1 MEKTVYLETLIEGLI
16 HPIIVLQKDLKIY
29 RINDEA
35 KKIFGIKQ
43 AENITFGQLI
53 KCKNAHVGNDC
64 QLEPFCK
71 KCDFVNIIDSLNENN
86 NLIKDQTAIIY
97 KTEKEEN
104 TSCQITFSA
113 KLLAQFNDLI
123 LVTIHSIN
131 QEIIKTKNKSEIN
144 LAALENAP
152 FEFFY
157 LNNQGEIIYSNTL
170 ARKNLNTNLY
180 LNKATN
186 IVNINQNAS
195 DTWWQKHLEELQK
208 SKTISFETSHTNRE
222 GISYPVI
229 VNMSLINHDG
239 EDRICYYCFDIS
251 DQHLAQETLLKESMI
266 NQSLAEISRE
276 LSIHNSLN
284 SIILLVRQYALAIT
298 ESLFCF
304 IVYEDPITN
313 KSVVSVYSDASET
326 YKNEAFIIESS
337 LKQHYNKLLL
347 DKKLIRSE
355 YSDIYNNNDNTIPDE
370 FSFMKLLPFNRAA
383 WTGIFFHEEYKGLLF
398 VAGKNEEYDLKDI
411 DNLINLGNLFGI
423 AVNRSQERV
432 KLLNNMEQLELALD
446 VADMGVWNIY
456 PLENKITIDKS
467 RSGKIFKSLGSLS
480 EYSLL
485 DYKHLIHPN
494 DLPKALEAFFEH
506 MDSNSSFFQCILRI
520 LNKKKEY
527 IWFEINGR
535 VVSRNNLGEVTRI
548 VGVIIDIH
556 NTMKLNEELVK
567 SKEEAV
573 LANKAKS
580 AFIARISHELR
591 TPLNAI
597 VGFSDYLI
605 SQITNPVYQD
615 YLLNIKSSGTK
626 LVNMVN
632 EVLDFAKLESGML
645 SINAK
650 PVNLRAIIVEIQRMF
665 SILAHQKELDF
676 IIEISNKL
684 PEFLVLDES
693 QIRQILNN
701 LIGNAIKFTEKGYI
715 KVIID
720 IQNITTSEVDL
731 IVEVID
737 TGIGIRPDFQSKI
750 FDDFTQ
756 QEDQDNRR
764 YGGTGLGL
772 GIVKKLVTL
781 IGGEITLNSAPGE
794 GSTFKVILPKRE
806 FETLN
811 VKNDSNNH
819 NNFETIVHTAKRSKH
834 IGVDCKSACKDF
846 VKEWNLFASRP
857 SFKSIPPIS
866 EKIKAIAIKY
876 NDETLGALHKRM
888 ERCLETFDVEELNE
902 IIKEF
907 EKYTLINQ

>member
-1 MEKTVYLETLIEGLI
+1 MEKIALLNAIIEGI
-16 HPIIVLQKDLKIY
+16 KHPVLVLNRNNEIVII
-29 RINDEA
+29 NSEA
-35 KKIFGIKQ
+35 QKIFKV
-43 AENITFGQLI
+43 ND
-53 KCKNAHVGNDC
+53 KNAIAFGNLISC
-64 QLEPFCK
+64 ENTFYSGVCK
-71 KCDFVNIIDSLNENN
+71 KGTSCENCEILAILEGLKNENN
-86 NLIKDQTAIIY
+86 LNYNLSATY
-97 KTEKEEN
+97 KNFSDNK
-104 TSCQITFSA
+104 ITYRISFSA
-113 KLLAQFNDLI
+113 KIITIDEELLYLI
-123 LVTIHSIN
+123 TVHGNNRNIELPVNKFDIHL
-131 QEIIKTKNKSEIN
+131 T
-144 LAALENAP
+144 ALQNAP

-157 LNNQGEIIYSNTL
+157 LKPTGEIIYSNDL
-170 ARKNLNTNLY
+170 AINNTPGNPKT
-180 LNKATN
+180 NGQSHIADINPMAT
-186 IVNINQNAS
+186 
-195 DTWWQKHLEELQK
+195 DLWWEKHFEELQNT
-208 SKTISFETSHTNRE
+208 KTISFETNHINQN
-222 GISYPVI
+222 GISYPVL

-239 EDRICYYCFDIS
+239 ENRIYYYSFDIS
-251 DQHLAQETLLKESMI
+251 AQHLAQETLLKESMI
-266 NQSLAEISRE
+266 NQSLAEISHE
-276 LSIHNSLN
+276 LSLHNSLT
-284 SIILLVRQYALAIT
+284 SIILLVRQYALAIS

-304 IVYEDPITN
+304 IVYEDPTTN

-337 LKQHYNKLLL
+337 LKQHYNNLLL

-355 YSDIYNNNDNTIPDE
+355 YSDICNNNDSTIPDE

-398 VAGKNEEYDLKDI
+398 VAGKNEDYDLKDI

-423 AVNRSQERV
+423 AVNRNQERV

-456 PLENKITIDKS
+456 PLENKITIDKG
-467 RSGKIFKSLGSLS
+467 RSGKIFKSLGSAS
-480 EYSLL
+480 EYNML
-485 DYKHLIHPN
+485 DYKRLIHPN
-494 DLPKALEAFFEH
+494 DLPKGLEAFNEH
-506 MDSNSSFFQCILRI
+506 LDSNSSFFQCILRI

-567 SKEEAV
+567 SKEEAI

-605 SQITNPVYQD
+605 SQITNPIYQD

-665 SILAHQKELDF
+665 SILAHQKGLDF
-676 IIEISNKL
+676 IIEISSKL

-731 IVEVID
+731 IIEVID
-737 TGIGIRPDFQSKI
+737 TGIGIKPDFQSKI

-756 QEDQDNRR
+756 QDDQDNRR

-781 IGGEITLNSAPGE
+781 MEGEITLKSAPGE
-794 GSTFKVILPKRE
+794 GSTFKVIFPKRE
-806 FETLN
+806 YETPKA
-811 VKNDSNNH
+811 KNGSNSS
-819 NNFETIVHTAKRSKH
+819 NNFETIVHTANRSKH
-834 IGVDCKSACKDF
+834 IGVDCKSACKEF
-846 VKEWNLFASRP
+846 IKEWNLFASRP
-857 SFKSIPPIS
+857 SFKSMPPIS
-866 EKIKAIAIKY
+866 EKIKALAVKF
-876 NDETLGALHKRM
+876 NDETLEILHKRM